1 MSKIKSSNLILIK
14 VVLWGVL
21 FFSTEALVYYV
32 RWFVPF
38 LRDKMAYVVPVGKIP
53 FLWFVVQICDNII
66 FVLVGLLLLKLF
78 RKYQKTGFFDKGS
91 LKVFD
96 GVILSCI
103 ALALLGAVQTI
114 ANNFYE
120 VHFNQWISFESIAN
134 LLLRSFTRL
143 IILREP
149 QTMYFLLAIILWA
162 VKQFVTKALLIKNE
176 NEAFV

>member
-120 VHFNQWISFESIAN
+120 VHFNQWTSFESIAN